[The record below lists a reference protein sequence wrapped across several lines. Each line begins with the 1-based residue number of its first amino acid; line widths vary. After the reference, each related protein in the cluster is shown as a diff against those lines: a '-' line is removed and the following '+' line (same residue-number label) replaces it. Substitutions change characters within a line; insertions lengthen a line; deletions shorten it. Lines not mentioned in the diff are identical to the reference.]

1 MTAKDKIIAAIRAVK
16 PASTSTLDVKI
27 NGLTFVDKRK
37 QFIEVLTSI
46 GGVVT
51 LIDNKD
57 ELENKI
63 TNISATAQIVI
74 NGLQSIDSEYSKDN
88 LYEVEVAIVKGG
100 IAVAEN
106 GAIWVTE
113 KNMVDR
119 MLPFSCEQL
128 VIVIEEKNIVHN
140 LHEAYDAINISDEG
154 YGVFIAGPSKTADIE
169 QSLVIG
175 AHGPVALQVLII
187 KENSSAK

>member
-16 PASTSTLDVKI
+16 PESDPTLEIKI
-27 NGLTFVDKRK
+27 NGLTFADKRK
-37 QFIEVLTSI
+37 QFIEVLNSI
-46 GGVVT
+46 GGVVSIKDSIQA
-51 LIDNKD
+51 LEEKIAEFISPNK
-57 ELENKI
+57 
-63 TNISATAQIVI
+63 IVI
-74 NGLQSIDSEYSKDN
+74 NGFHPMESEYSKAN
-88 LYEVEVAIVKGG
+88 LYEVDVAIIKGG
-100 IAVAEN
+100 TAVAEN

-119 MLPFSCEQL
+119 MLPFSCQQL
-128 VIVIEEKNIVHN
+128 VIVIEEKNIVNN
-140 LHEAYDAINISDEG
+140 LHEAYDVINISEDG

-187 KENSSAK
+187 KDNTSIE

>member
-1 MTAKDKIIAAIRAVK
+1 MTARDKIIAAIRAVK
-16 PASTSTLDVKI
+16 LESDPILDVKI

-46 GGVVT
+46 GGVVSIIDSMQT
-51 LIDNKD
+51 L
-57 ELENKI
+57 EEKI
-63 TNISATAQIVI
+63 SDFTTPDKIVI
-74 NGLQSIDSEYSKDN
+74 NGLEPIDSNYSKDN
-88 LYEVEVAIVKGG
+88 LYEVDIAIVKGG

-128 VIVIEEKNIVHN
+128 VIVIEEKNIVNN
-140 LHEAYDAINISDEG
+140 LHEAYDAINISEEG

-187 KENSSAK
+187 KENSSAE

>member
-187 KENSSAK
+187 KENSSAE

>member
-16 PASTSTLDVKI
+16 LESDPILDVKI
-27 NGLTFVDKRK
+27 YGLTFVDKRK

-46 GGVVT
+46 GGVVSIIDSMQT
-51 LIDNKD
+51 L
-57 ELENKI
+57 EEKI
-63 TNISATAQIVI
+63 ADFTTPDKIVI
-74 NGLQSIDSEYSKDN
+74 NGLEPIDSDYSKDN
-88 LYEVEVAIVKGG
+88 LYEVDIAIVKGG

-128 VIVIEEKNIVHN
+128 VIVIEEKNIVNN
-140 LHEAYDAINISDEG
+140 LHEAYDAINISEEG

-187 KENSSAK
+187 KENSSTE